1 MGGIYLCFVLFQATT
16 GSRRT
21 VQSVGKEIP
30 DQGRTK
36 RGREGEK
43 RKSSKNTVSKSVR
56 NTAGSTSHAR
66 HTATSHASHEP
77 HSHALPHTPHN
88 SRGLWDSAH
97 RRWSSRVTAEPG
109 RSPGQQES
117 RDGQWPA
124 GGERQGD
131 SALPRSELPIKG
143 QVGGAFLIQ
152 NPHSP
157 IGCLTPGARPRLL
170 RPPGGPHQ
178 PTRPSL
184 PPADR

>member
-1 MGGIYLCFVLFQATT
+1 MLIFKGWFPEQGLGGIYLCFVLFQATT

-77 HSHALPHTPHN
+77 HSHALPHSTQQQGALGLCPDGGPAGSPL
-88 SRGLWDSAH
+88 SRGGVPASRNHGMDSGQLGG
-97 RRWSSRVTAEPG
+97 RGRETPPSR
-109 RSPGQQES
+109 GQSCQS
-117 RDGQWPA
+117 RAKW
-124 GGERQGD
+124 
-131 SALPRSELPIKG
+131 
-143 QVGGAFLIQ
+143 VG
-152 NPHSP
+152 
-157 IGCLTPGARPRLL
+157 
-170 RPPGGPHQ
+170 
-178 PTRPSL
+178 PSL
-184 PPADR
+184 YRTHTLQSAA